1 MNGSILV
8 VMYPFSNEMIPR
20 DQRDRFRLN
29 GRAAVIFGILLL
41 WISSFL
47 LPEITS
53 ATAIYSYI
61 DDRGTPVLTDNF
73 ESIPER
79 YRAKAQVTE
88 QAPKGAS
95 DHSAAVRLQQKIADW
110 AHNPGA
116 GLGIV
121 TPNISGLTHYQ
132 SQVLSFGGIV
142 AVICLLARFFGRNQV
157 VRFLSQWCLIMLGL
171 IVPALLFTS
180 QDAPMDLLTGQAGKI
195 QEKQQE
201 HLKRAP

>member
-1 MNGSILV
+1 MSGSILV

-20 DQRDRFRLN
+20 DQRDRFWLN
-29 GRAAVIFGILLL
+29 GTAAVIFGILLL
-41 WISSFL
+41 WISSLL
-47 LPEITS
+47 LPEIAS

-79 YRAKAQVTE
+79 YRAKVQVTE

-110 AHNPGA
+110 AHNTGA

-142 AVICLLARFFGRNQV
+142 AVICLLVRFFVRSQV
-157 VRFLSQWCLIMLGL
+157 VRFLSLWCLVMLGL
-171 IVPALLFTS
+171 TIPALLFTS
-180 QDAPMDLLTGQAGKI
+180 QDAPLDLLSGQAGKI
-195 QEKQQE
+195 QEKQQG
-201 HLKRAP
+201 HLQHAP